1 METGFTFTKGESTSM
16 VNTGIMLTLSW
27 KFEREDLLLPQ
38 ANRLIE
44 ILGCVGSVHIRN
56 GRIT

>member
-1 METGFTFTKGESTSM
+1 METGFTFSKGEGTSM
-16 VNTGIMLTLSW
+16 VNTGILLTLPW
-27 KFEREDLLLPQ
+27 EFEREDLLLPQ

-44 ILGCVGSVHIRN
+44 ILGCVGSVNLRN